1 MTTSSETQP
10 VEKKVTPAPEKLNAL
25 QYESMVDLIKANPP
39 AEIWQSHIKDI
50 KTRYPTEFENIGPSL
65 VEVMDL
71 DEFDEYTAKVNYFQK
86 SVDVKV
92 DPLSITT
99 GTTILTAS

>member
-25 QYESMVDLIKANPP
+25 QYESMVDLIEANPP

-50 KTRYPTEFENIGPSL
+50 KTRYHTEFENIGPSL

-71 DEFDEYTAKVNYFQK
+71 DKFDEHTAKVNYFQ
-86 SVDVKV
+86 
-92 DPLSITT
+92 IQ
-99 GTTILTAS
+99 